1 MRFINSSNSE
11 AHIMLI
17 KAAICGDMGSY
28 KKIWQTPHDAARVK
42 ELGAQVEGF
51 ADDFWFSLVPRI
63 AVEVAWQKFTKV
75 AAFQEI
81 LKDVISN
88 HRFLIEET
96 RNDGLWGSGE
106 DMVQTFTI
114 PSTWRHH
121 TRKTEQAA
129 NVLGWALTVVGLKL
143 INSPDAD
150 QWLC

>member
-1 MRFINSSNSE
+1 
-11 AHIMLI
+11 MLI

-28 KKIWQTPHDAARVK
+28 KKIWQTPHDATKVK

-51 ADDFWFSLVPRI
+51 ADDVWFSLVPRV
-63 AVEVAWQKFTKV
+63 AVEVVWQKFTKV
-75 AAFQEI
+75 AAFQKI

-88 HRFLIEET
+88 HRFLVEET
-96 RNDGLWGSGE
+96 RHDGLWGSGE
-106 DMVQTFTI
+106 DMVRTFTI